1 MCVHVRTAC
10 RSWISPFTM
19 WILDT
24 EFRSPYEVAKHLSN
38 LADHYFYFD
47 GVELCIICLIMT
59 EAYFL
64 ALVKS
69 ITTILVLMI
78 LPAVPT
84 YHCDSHLTDKKT
96 EIDL

>member
-1 MCVHVRTAC
+1 
-10 RSWISPFTM
+10 M

-69 ITTILVLMI
+69 ITTILVLII
-78 LPAVPT
+78 LSLGSPVLCYDETANPPKLSALPSV
-84 YHCDSHLTDKKT
+84 
-96 EIDL
+96 